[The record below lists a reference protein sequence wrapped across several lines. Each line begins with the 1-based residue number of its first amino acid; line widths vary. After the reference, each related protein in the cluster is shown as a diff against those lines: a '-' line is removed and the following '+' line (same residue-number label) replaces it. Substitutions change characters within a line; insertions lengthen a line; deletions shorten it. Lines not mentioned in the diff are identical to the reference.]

1 MTPVSYIHGIQM
13 HGPDSASEYT
23 TRIARS
29 FVTARLEA
37 RSLPAFPGEVP
48 HDLDG
53 AYAVQDAA
61 IALWPDTLAGWK
73 VGGIPPA
80 WRERY
85 PAERLVGPIF
95 RRAVR
100 RNVEGEV
107 VELPVFAG
115 GFAAVEAE
123 FILRIAEDAPA
134 KKLQWTPDEAAEIV
148 AALHVGIEPASSP
161 LATLNQLGPA
171 AIVSDFGNN
180 AGLVVG
186 AAIADWARR
195 APHTLP
201 SATFVQGVAVGR
213 GTAASIEGGPLA
225 ALAFALG
232 CCARRGLPLKAGMHV
247 TTGATTGIHV
257 IQPGETARVEFEGAG
272 SLLCRAVAAPPH
284 EGSLA
289 SRRTGSHA

>member
-1 MTPVSYIHGIQM
+1 MQM
-13 HGPDSASEYT
+13 HGPDSAAENAGH
-23 TRIARS
+23 IARS

-37 RSLPAFPGEVP
+37 RALDGFPGAVP
-48 HDLDG
+48 SDLRA

-85 PAERLVGPIF
+85 RDERLVGPIF

-100 RNVEGEV
+100 PAVEGEI
-107 VELPVFAG
+107 VELPVFVG

-123 FILRIAEDAPA
+123 FVLRVAEDAPA
-134 KKLQWTPDEAAEIV
+134 EKLEWSTGEAAEIV

-180 AGLVVG
+180 AGLVIG
-186 AAIADWARR
+186 PPIPDWQRCE
-195 APHTLP
+195 PHTLP
-201 SATFVQGVAVGR
+201 SATFVEGVAVGR
-213 GTAASIEGGPLA
+213 GSAASIEGGPLA

-232 CCARRGLPLKAGMHV
+232 CCARRGRPLKAGMHV
-247 TTGATTGIHV
+247 TTGATTGIHA
-257 IQPGETARVEFEGAG
+257 IRPGETARVEFAGTG
-272 SLLCRAVAAPPH
+272 SLLCRAVAAQPY
-284 EGSLA
+284 ERSA
-289 SRRTGSHA
+289 AMRRAGARA